1 MSYIFDCQIVAVIL
15 CQQLFLINHVQ
26 MDVIKGSDLKLL
38 LKKKGITSNYLSDTL
53 GIHKTSISR
62 YFTDDIAM
70 PATFILKVA
79 KLAGLQMSDLVKGDG
94 PSVHIVSEPSVVYER
109 TPKKEPIPSVDGL
122 AIGEYIMMIEKRLL
136 AVEQS
141 LKDMQNKRDRVM
153 ELELV

>member
-1 MSYIFDCQIVAVIL
+1 
-15 CQQLFLINHVQ
+15 

-38 LKKKGITSNYLSDTL
+38 LKKKGISQKDVVDTL
-53 GIHKTSISR
+53 GFTQTMVSR
-62 YFTDDIAM
+62 YYNDKNEM
-70 PATFILKVA
+70 PASFILKVA
-79 KLAGLQMSDLVKGDG
+79 KLARLQMSDLVKGDG
-94 PSVHIVSEPSVVYER
+94 PSVHIVSEPSAVYER

>member
-1 MSYIFDCQIVAVIL
+1 
-15 CQQLFLINHVQ
+15 

-38 LKKKGITSNYLSDTL
+38 LKKKGISQKDVVDTL
-53 GIHKTSISR
+53 GFTQTMVSR
-62 YFTDDIAM
+62 YYNDKNEM
-70 PATFILKVA
+70 PASFILKVA
-79 KLAGLQMSDLVKGDG
+79 KLARLQMSDLVKGDG

-109 TPKKEPIPSVDGL
+109 TPKKEPIASVDGL